1 MDKVVNKSDDMLGM
15 IVVRSPGEIEQIVEM
30 MSFKF
35 LSENSSLVFKTIK

>member
-1 MDKVVNKSDDMLGM
+1 MNKSDDMIGM

-35 LSENSSLVFKTIK
+35 LFGNSSLFFKAIRSAF